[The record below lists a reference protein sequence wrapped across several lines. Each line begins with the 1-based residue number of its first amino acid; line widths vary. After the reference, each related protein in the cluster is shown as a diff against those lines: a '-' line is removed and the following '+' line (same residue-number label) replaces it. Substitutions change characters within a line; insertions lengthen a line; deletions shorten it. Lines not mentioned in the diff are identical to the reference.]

1 LPWRIASGSWQP
13 CCGGAPNVSAGKRV
27 WRTPIPAS
35 AFWLYASKP
44 LGGEDRQIRP
54 LIPNP
59 EKRDNGNE
67 ESFDKV
73 IDVRGLYCPEPVFR
87 TKIEIEKLG
96 IGSKL
101 KIIADDPESEE
112 DITRWA
118 DKTGHNLLSVQKK
131 DNELEFV
138 IKKTK

>member
-1 LPWRIASGSWQP
+1 M
-13 CCGGAPNVSAGKRV
+13 
-27 WRTPIPAS
+27 TP
-35 AFWLYASKP
+35 K
-44 LGGEDRQIRP
+44 
-54 LIPNP
+54 
-59 EKRDNGNE
+59 NGNDK
-67 ESFDKV
+67 SFDKI

-96 IGSKL
+96 IGDKL

-112 DITRWA
+112 DITKWA
-118 DKTGHNLLSVQKK
+118 EKTGHDLLSLEKK

>member
-1 LPWRIASGSWQP
+1 M
-13 CCGGAPNVSAGKRV
+13 NTKV
-27 WRTPIPAS
+27 
-35 AFWLYASKP
+35 
-44 LGGEDRQIRP
+44 
-54 LIPNP
+54 
-59 EKRDNGNE
+59 DNDNE

-118 DKTGHNLLSVQKK
+118 EKTGHDLLSFEKK

>member
-1 LPWRIASGSWQP
+1 M
-13 CCGGAPNVSAGKRV
+13 NMTV
-27 WRTPIPAS
+27 
-35 AFWLYASKP
+35 
-44 LGGEDRQIRP
+44 
-54 LIPNP
+54 
-59 EKRDNGNE
+59 DNGNE

-101 KIIADDPESEE
+101 KIIADDTESEE